1 MLLVFPLPNIVDR
14 TQVFTE
20 LTTRI
25 SHNIDVF
32 IGVFNLILSSNA
44 IYVEPKPKNSVN
56 GQTKYV

>member
-32 IGVFNLILSSNA
+32 IVFNLILSSNA

-56 GQTKYV
+56 RQTKYV